1 MEDKLNYDSV
11 EPTDSNIEQIAP
23 KSRGR
28 PRKKPVKE
36 KDPNKPKRIQ
46 SEQQKQNFIKCLEAR
61 KRSIE
66 IKRKQ
71 KAEQSHNIPLV

>member
-28 PRKKPVKE
+28 PRKNPVKQQ
-36 KDPNKPKRIQ
+36 DPNKPKRVQ
-46 SEQQKQNFIKCLEAR
+46 TEQQKQNFIKCLEAR
-61 KRSIE
+61 KRNIE

-71 KAEQSHNIPLV
+71 KAEQSH

>member
-1 MEDKLNYDSV
+1 MEEKLNYDSV
-11 EPTDSNIEQIAP
+11 EPSDSNIQQIAP

-28 PRKKPVKE
+28 PRKQPVKE
-36 KDPNKPKRIQ
+36 KDPNKPKRVQ
-46 SEQQKQNFIKCLEAR
+46 TEQQKQNFIKCLEAR

-71 KAEQSHNIPLV
+71 KAEQSH

>member
-1 MEDKLNYDSV
+1 MEEKLNYDSV
-11 EPTDSNIEQIAP
+11 EQSDSNIKQKAP

-36 KDPNKPKRIQ
+36 QDPDKPKRVQ
-46 SEQQKQNFIKCLEAR
+46 TEQQKQNFIKCLEAR

-71 KAEQSHNIPLV
+71 KAEQTSGIALH